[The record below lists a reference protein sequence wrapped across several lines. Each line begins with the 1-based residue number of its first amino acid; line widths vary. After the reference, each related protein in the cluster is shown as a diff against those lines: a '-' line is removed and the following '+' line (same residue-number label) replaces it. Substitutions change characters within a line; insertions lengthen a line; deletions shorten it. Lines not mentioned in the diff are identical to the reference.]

1 MADDGR
7 SLEEEN
13 RQLKSALKLS
23 MQEKYEA
30 AEYGLTLLETN
41 QQLKNQLDELGGKYE
56 ELDRELKITRK
67 VISFKLL
74 THSQLQSLE
83 EQNLI
88 QRRLSIAGFQEE
100 DDLVSESANRERVL
114 RNQVHDL
121 EVELKELRLK
131 YERQMAENDTLHK
144 RNIEQQSAH
153 EDLEKQFRN
162 LKSDIRDAKAKEVQ
176 ILNEYD
182 DLEAENLELQK
193 TILSLKTSQV
203 EFESVRHEL
212 KRLQEENDVIHV
224 QLEEITRLKR
234 MTEKSLEDALESL
247 QIERDQR
254 HNLRKELD
262 SRIISDSISHLSD
275 LRNLNNLGNVSK
287 LSQLQESIT
296 ECQKLDVNVSTN
308 EPPGSDMKNQE
319 ENKSGSKHPSPD
331 DLLTE
336 LRTTEI
342 AKYEAELAHI
352 EAEKNELTRTLE
364 ITQRSL
370 ELATSEVSN
379 KQERIN
385 GLLAQLDA
393 IMSVKSEAD
402 SEFEV
407 KELELEAQPAANCKN
422 AMVESCISMTSH
434 TDENEDLTANTQND
448 LKRLRRALRLNENRY
463 SVALRQIASMQH
475 DLWRYHERE
484 KIDSRPELASEE
496 SLKQELVRL
505 QGILEQRNEEI
516 KTLQQKLSDNEQ
528 TVCKNYSKIR
538 SVTETYKE
546 CLIVLIGIY
555 SFVCSV
561 IKVSPHKQVAY
572 VADRFNIPLCGEKD
586 SSENS
591 VASDVVGT
599 DKSIDEQLG
608 QDCGIK
614 PTESSTSNT
623 KTTTSATTESNFE
636 VLSEEADL
644 HLTVVTQLRH
654 LVNTFNEK
662 YSQISNQV
670 PGRSSL
676 DVEETQ
682 QQNLRLKSLL
692 ETKREQV
699 HALRNMLRAN
709 KTTAET
715 ALANLKQKYEKEKI
729 NVSSTMQQLRNELKT
744 LKEDAA
750 IYASLRAVFAQ
761 RYDEYMTQLDEM
773 QRKLSVAE
781 EEKRTANTL
790 LRLAIQQKLAV
801 TQRLE
806 ELEVN
811 LYQKQNFDIRS
822 GQSHPPYHTSS
833 IQPSPNSLLSSP
845 NHQHSYSTSI
855 HSQRHSTPQSFP
867 PIDLSTYR
875 SSTLPNASYYTGSSP
890 QHGSISSNGS
900 GARLS
905 GPGSDRSKRNTRF
918 RRDGVT

>member
-1 MADDGR
+1 MAEDGGIN
-7 SLEEEN
+7 LVEEN
-13 RQLKSALKLS
+13 LQLKSELKVS
-23 MQEKYEA
+23 IQEKHAA
-30 AEYGLTLLETN
+30 AEYGLKLLETN
-41 QQLKNQLDELGGKYE
+41 QQLQNQLEELNNKCE

-67 VISFKLL
+67 N
-74 THSQLQSLE
+74 LE

-100 DDLVSESANRERVL
+100 DDLVSESANRERDL

-121 EVELKELRLK
+121 EVELKDVKLK
-131 YERQMAENDTLHK
+131 YERQMMENDALH
-144 RNIEQQSAH
+144 RRISEQQSSQ

-162 LKSDIRDAKAKEVQ
+162 LKSEIRDAKSKEVQ

-212 KRLQEENDVIHV
+212 KRLQEENDIIHV

-275 LRNLNNLGNVSK
+275 LRNLSGLGHINR
-287 LSQLQESIT
+287 LGQLPENSS
-296 ECQKLDVNVSTN
+296 ECQKPDANLSNMDLST
-308 EPPGSDMKNQE
+308 SDGKSQE
-319 ENKSGSKHPSPD
+319 GKVDTKHPSPD

-342 AKYEAELAHI
+342 AKYQTELAHI

-385 GLLAQLDA
+385 GLLAQLDT

-402 SEFEV
+402 SEFET
-407 KELELEAQPAANCKN
+407 KEMELEVQATTINSKN
-422 AMVESCISMTSH
+422 AMTESCISVTSH
-434 TDENEDLTANTQND
+434 VDENEDPNGTSHSD
-448 LKRLRRALRLNENRY
+448 LKRLRKALRLNENRY
-463 SVALRQIASMQH
+463 SVALRQIASMKH

-484 KIDSRPELASEE
+484 KLDSRPELASEE
-496 SLKQELVRL
+496 GLKQELVQL
-505 QGILEQRNEEI
+505 HGILEQRGEEI
-516 KTLQQKLSDNEQ
+516 KVLQQKLSTSEQ
-528 TVCKNYSKIR
+528 ISCTNYSKVCSI
-538 SVTETYKE
+538 TETYKQ

-555 SFVCSV
+555 GFVCSV

-572 VADRFNIPLCGEKD
+572 VADRFSIPLQVDKD
-586 SSENS
+586 SSDNS
-591 VASDVVGT
+591 VGSDLVTT
-599 DKSIDEQLG
+599 DETTDEQVV
-608 QDCGIK
+608 QD
-614 PTESSTSNT
+614 SSNKSSKITPGSD
-623 KTTTSATTESNFE
+623 FE
-636 VLSEEADL
+636 ALSEEADL

-670 PGRSSL
+670 PGRSTL
-676 DVEETQ
+676 DIEETQ

-715 ALANLKQKYEKEKI
+715 ALANLKQKYEK
-729 NVSSTMQQLRNELKT
+729 
-744 LKEDAA
+744 
-750 IYASLRAVFAQ
+750 
-761 RYDEYMTQLDEM
+761 
-773 QRKLSVAE
+773 RKLM
-781 EEKRTANTL
+781 L
-790 LRLAIQQKLAV
+790 HQQCNNYV
-801 TQRLE
+801 M
-806 ELEVN
+806 N
-811 LYQKQNFDIRS
+811 
-822 GQSHPPYHTSS
+822 
-833 IQPSPNSLLSSP
+833 
-845 NHQHSYSTSI
+845 
-855 HSQRHSTPQSFP
+855 
-867 PIDLSTYR
+867 
-875 SSTLPNASYYTGSSP
+875 
-890 QHGSISSNGS
+890 
-900 GARLS
+900 
-905 GPGSDRSKRNTRF
+905 
-918 RRDGVT
+918 

>member
-1 MADDGR
+1 MAEDDGR

-13 RQLKSALKLS
+13 RQLKSALKVS

-56 ELDRELKITRK
+56 ELNRELKITRK
-67 VISFKLL
+67 
-74 THSQLQSLE
+74 SLE

-121 EVELKELRLK
+121 EVELKEVRLK
-131 YERQMAENDTLHK
+131 YERQMAENDALHK
-144 RNIEQQSAH
+144 RNAEQQSAH

-162 LKSDIRDAKAKEVQ
+162 LKSDIRDAKAKEAQ

-193 TILSLKTSQV
+193 TILFLKTGQV

-275 LRNLNNLGNVSK
+275 LRNLSNFANVSK
-287 LSQLQESIT
+287 LSHLPETNT
-296 ECQKLDVNVSTN
+296 ECQKLDANVSSN
-308 EPPGSDMKNQE
+308 EPPGSDVKSQE
-319 ENKSGSKHPSPD
+319 ENKDGSKHPSPD

-342 AKYEAELAHI
+342 AKYQTELAHI
-352 EAEKNELTRTLE
+352 ETEKNELMRTLE
-364 ITQRSL
+364 NTQRSL

-407 KELELEAQPAANCKN
+407 KELELEAQTTTANCKN
-422 AMVESCISMTSH
+422 TMSESCISMTAH
-434 TDENEDLTANTQND
+434 PDENEDPNANMHSD
-448 LKRLRRALRLNENRY
+448 LKRTRRALRLSENRY

-516 KTLQQKLSDNEQ
+516 KTLQQRLSDNEQ
-528 TVCKNYSKIR
+528 AVCTNYSKIC
-538 SVTETYKE
+538 SVTETYKQ

-572 VADRFNIPLCGEKD
+572 VADRFNIPLRVEKD
-586 SSENS
+586 SSDNS
-591 VASDVVGT
+591 VASDLVGT

-608 QDCGIK
+608 QDCGTK
-614 PTESSTSNT
+614 VTESPTVNA
-623 KTTTSATTESNFE
+623 KTTTTATESDFE

-654 LVNTFNEK
+654 LVSTFNEK

-676 DVEETQ
+676 DVEEIQ
-682 QQNLRLKSLL
+682 QQNLRLKGLL

-750 IYASLRAVFAQ
+750 VYASLRAVFAQ

-773 QRKLSVAE
+773 QRKLSMAE

-806 ELEVN
+806 EIEVD

-822 GQSHPPYHTSS
+822 GQPYPPYHASP
-833 IQPSPNSLLSSP
+833 IQPPSNSLLSGP
-845 NHQHSYSTSI
+845 NHQHSYPTLI
-855 HSQRHSTPQSFP
+855 HNQRHSTPQSFP
-867 PIDLSTYR
+867 PSDLSAPR
-875 SSTLPNASYYTGSSP
+875 SSALPNTYYPGSSP
-890 QHGSISSNGS
+890 QHGSVSSNGS
-900 GARLS
+900 GTRVS

>member
-1 MADDGR
+1 MAEDGEPN
-7 SLEEEN
+7 LEEEN
-13 RQLKSALKLS
+13 RQLKSELQVS
-23 MQEKYEA
+23 IQERHAA
-30 AEYGLTLLETN
+30 AEYGLKLLESN
-41 QQLKNQLDELGGKYE
+41 QQLQSRLEELNRKCE
-56 ELDRELKITRK
+56 ELDRELKIARK
-67 VISFKLL
+67 
-74 THSQLQSLE
+74 SLE

-88 QRRLSIAGFQEE
+88 QRRMSIAGFQEE
-100 DDLVSESANRERVL
+100 DDLVSESANRERGL

-121 EVELKELRLK
+121 EVELKDVKLK
-131 YERQMAENDTLHK
+131 YERQMAENDALHRK
-144 RNIEQQSAH
+144 ILEQQSSI
-153 EDLEKQFRN
+153 EDMEKQSRN
-162 LKSDIRDAKAKEVQ
+162 LKCEIKDAKAKEVQ

-275 LRNLNNLGNVSK
+275 LRNLSSLGHVSK
-287 LSQLQESIT
+287 LGQLPENS
-296 ECQKLDVNVSTN
+296 ECQKPDASLSNSEFPVNDGK
-308 EPPGSDMKNQE
+308 PQE
-319 ENKSGSKHPSPD
+319 GDKMDPKIPSPN

-336 LRTTEI
+336 LRTTEV
-342 AKYEAELAHI
+342 AKYQAELAHM

-364 ITQRSL
+364 TTQRSL

-402 SEFEV
+402 SEFEA
-407 KELELEAQPAANCKN
+407 KEMELEVQPTANSRN
-422 AMVESCISMTSH
+422 AMGESCISISSH
-434 TDENEDLTANTQND
+434 VDENEDPNGTSQTD
-448 LKRLRRALRLNENRY
+448 LKRLRKALRLNENRY

-484 KIDSRPELASEE
+484 KLDSRPELASEE
-496 SLKQELVRL
+496 GLKQELVRL
-505 QGILEQRNEEI
+505 QGVLEQRSDEV
-516 KTLQQKLSDNEQ
+516 KALQTKLSASEAVSCTNYNK
-528 TVCKNYSKIR
+528 VCSI
-538 SVTETYKE
+538 SDTYKQ
-546 CLIVLIGIY
+546 CLTILVGIY
-555 SFVCSV
+555 GFVCSV
-561 IKVSPHKQVAY
+561 IKVLPHKQVVY
-572 VADRFNIPLCGEKD
+572 VADRFSIPLRVDRD
-586 SSENS
+586 SSDNS
-591 VASDVVGT
+591 VGSDLVTT
-599 DKSIDEQLG
+599 DEPTDEQLT
-608 QDCGIK
+608 QEC
-614 PTESSTSNT
+614 PT
-623 KTTTSATTESNFE
+623 KTSEITPGSDFE
-636 VLSEEADL
+636 GLSEEADL

-662 YSQISNQV
+662 YSQMSNQV
-670 PGRSSL
+670 SGRSSL
-676 DVEETQ
+676 DIEETQ

-699 HALRNMLRAN
+699 HALRNMLKTN

-729 NVSSTMQQLRNELKT
+729 NVTSTMQQLRNELKT

-750 IYASLRAVFAQ
+750 VYASLRAVFAQ
-761 RYDEYMTQLDEM
+761 RYDEYMTQMDEM

-781 EEKRTANTL
+781 EEKRTVNTL
-790 LRLAIQQKLAV
+790 LRLAIQQKLAL

-806 ELEVN
+806 EMEVAH
-811 LYQKQNFDIRS
+811 YQKQTCDFRS
-822 GQSHPPYHTSS
+822 VPPHQGYHTSPV
-833 IQPSPNSLLSSP
+833 QPPSNSLLSGP
-845 NHQHSYSTSI
+845 NHQHPYSTPI
-855 HSQRHSTPQSFP
+855 HNQRHSSPQNFSQ
-867 PIDLSTYR
+867 IDLPTAR
-875 SSTLPNASYYTGSSP
+875 SSTLPVTYYSGTSP
-890 QHGSISSNGS
+890 QHGSMSSNGS

-905 GPGSDRSKRNTRF
+905 GPGSDRNKRNSRC

>member
-1 MADDGR
+1 
-7 SLEEEN
+7 
-13 RQLKSALKLS
+13 
-23 MQEKYEA
+23 
-30 AEYGLTLLETN
+30 
-41 QQLKNQLDELGGKYE
+41 
-56 ELDRELKITRK
+56 
-67 VISFKLL
+67 
-74 THSQLQSLE
+74 
-83 EQNLI
+83 
-88 QRRLSIAGFQEE
+88 
-100 DDLVSESANRERVL
+100 
-114 RNQVHDL
+114 
-121 EVELKELRLK
+121 
-131 YERQMAENDTLHK
+131 
-144 RNIEQQSAH
+144 
-153 EDLEKQFRN
+153 
-162 LKSDIRDAKAKEVQ
+162 
-176 ILNEYD
+176 
-182 DLEAENLELQK
+182 
-193 TILSLKTSQV
+193 
-203 EFESVRHEL
+203 
-212 KRLQEENDVIHV
+212 
-224 QLEEITRLKR
+224 

-275 LRNLNNLGNVSK
+275 LRNLSGLGHINR
-287 LSQLQESIT
+287 LGQLPENSS
-296 ECQKLDVNVSTN
+296 ECQKPDANLSNMDLST
-308 EPPGSDMKNQE
+308 SDGKSQE
-319 ENKSGSKHPSPD
+319 GKVDTKHPSPD

-342 AKYEAELAHI
+342 AKYQTELAHI

-385 GLLAQLDA
+385 GLLAQLDT

-402 SEFEV
+402 SEFET
-407 KELELEAQPAANCKN
+407 KEMELEVQATTINSKN
-422 AMVESCISMTSH
+422 AMTESCISVTSH
-434 TDENEDLTANTQND
+434 VDENEDPNGTSHSD
-448 LKRLRRALRLNENRY
+448 LKRLRKALRLNENRY
-463 SVALRQIASMQH
+463 SVALRQIASMKH

-484 KIDSRPELASEE
+484 KLDSRPELASEE
-496 SLKQELVRL
+496 GLKQELVQL
-505 QGILEQRNEEI
+505 HGILEQRGEEI
-516 KTLQQKLSDNEQ
+516 KVLQQKLSTSEQ
-528 TVCKNYSKIR
+528 ISCTNYSKVCSI
-538 SVTETYKE
+538 TETYKQ

-555 SFVCSV
+555 GFVCSV

-572 VADRFNIPLCGEKD
+572 VADRFSIPLQVDKD
-586 SSENS
+586 SSDNS
-591 VASDVVGT
+591 VGSDLVTT
-599 DKSIDEQLG
+599 DETTDEQVV
-608 QDCGIK
+608 QD
-614 PTESSTSNT
+614 SSNKSSKITPGSD
-623 KTTTSATTESNFE
+623 FE
-636 VLSEEADL
+636 ALSEEADL

-670 PGRSSL
+670 PGRSTL
-676 DVEETQ
+676 DIEETQ

-729 NVSSTMQQLRNELKT
+729 NVTSTMQQLRNELKT

-781 EEKRTANTL
+781 EEKRTVNTL
-790 LRLAIQQKLAV
+790 LRLAIQQKLAL

-806 ELEVN
+806 ELEVD
-811 LYQKQNFDIRS
+811 LYQKQSFDLRS
-822 GQSHPPYHTSS
+822 APPHTVYHTSP
-833 IQPSPNSLLSSP
+833 IQPLSNSLLSGP
-845 NHQHSYSTSI
+845 NHQHSYPSPI
-855 HSQRHSTPQSFP
+855 HNQRHSTPQNFP
-867 PIDLSTYR
+867 QIDSSMPR
-875 SSTLPNASYYTGSSP
+875 SSTLPVTSYYPGASP

-900 GARLS
+900 GGRIS
-905 GPGSDRSKRNTRF
+905 GSGSDRNKRNSRC

>member
-1 MADDGR
+1 MAEEDGK

-13 RQLKSALKLS
+13 RQLKSALKVS

-41 QQLKNQLDELGGKYE
+41 QQLKNQLDELSGKCE

-67 VISFKLL
+67 
-74 THSQLQSLE
+74 SLE
-83 EQNLI
+83 EQNLM

-121 EVELKELRLK
+121 EVELKEVRLK
-131 YERQMAENDTLHK
+131 YERQMAENDALHK
-144 RNIEQQSAH
+144 RNVEQQSAH

-275 LRNLNNLGNVSK
+275 LRNLSLANANKLNHHTENN
-287 LSQLQESIT
+287 T
-296 ECQKLDVNVSTN
+296 EYQKLDVNTSTN
-308 EPPGSDMKNQE
+308 EPPGTDVKNHE
-319 ENKSGSKHPSPD
+319 ENKANSKHPSPD

-342 AKYEAELAHI
+342 AKYQAELAHV

-407 KELELEAQPAANCKN
+407 RELESEVQTTVNCKN
-422 AMVESCISMTSH
+422 SMDESCISVNCH
-434 TDENEDLTANTQND
+434 IDENEDPNTNANSD
-448 LKRLRRALRLNENRY
+448 LKRLRRTLRLNENRY

-484 KIDSRPELASEE
+484 KLDSRPELTSEE
-496 SLKQELVRL
+496 CLKQELVRL
-505 QGILEQRNEEI
+505 QGIVEQRNEEI

-528 TVCKNYSKIR
+528 TVCTNYSKVCSI
-538 SVTETYKE
+538 TETYKQ

-561 IKVSPHKQVAY
+561 IKVSPHKQVSY
-572 VADRFNIPLCGEKD
+572 VADRFNIPLRVDKD
-586 SSENS
+586 SSDNS
-591 VASDVVGT
+591 IASDLVVA
-599 DKSIDEQLG
+599 DKPIDEHLG
-608 QDCGIK
+608 QECATK
-614 PTESSTSNT
+614 QTESATT
-623 KTTTSATTESNFE
+623 TTTTSIIGSNFE
-636 VLSEEADL
+636 LLSEEANL

-654 LVNTFNEK
+654 LVSTFNEK
-662 YSQISNQV
+662 YSQISTQV
-670 PGRSSL
+670 PGRSSF
-676 DVEETQ
+676 DIEETQ

-699 HALRNMLRAN
+699 HALRNVLRAN

-773 QRKLSVAE
+773 QRKLSMAE

-806 ELEVN
+806 ELEVD
-811 LYQKQNFDIRS
+811 LCQKQGFDIRS
-822 GQSHPPYHTSS
+822 PQPHPPYYTSP
-833 IQPSPNSLLSSP
+833 IQTPPNSLLP
-845 NHQHSYSTSI
+845 GTNHQHSYPTSI
-855 HSQRHSTPQSFP
+855 HNQRHSTPQSFP
-867 PIDLSTYR
+867 QVDLSTPR
-875 SSTLPNASYYTGSSP
+875 SSALPNTPYYSGSSP
-890 QHGSISSNGS
+890 QHGSMSSNGS
-900 GARLS
+900 GVRVS

>member
-13 RQLKSALKLS
+13 RQLKSALKVS

-67 VISFKLL
+67 
-74 THSQLQSLE
+74 SLE

-275 LRNLNNLGNVSK
+275 LRNLNNLANVSK
-287 LSQLQESIT
+287 LSQLQESNT
-296 ECQKLDVNVSTN
+296 ECQKLDTNVSTN
-308 EPPGSDMKNQE
+308 ELPGSDVKNRE

-407 KELELEAQPAANCKN
+407 KELELEAQPTANCKN

-434 TDENEDLTANTQND
+434 TDENEDPNTNTQND

-528 TVCKNYSKIR
+528 TICKNYSKIC
-538 SVTETYKE
+538 SVTETYKQ

-572 VADRFNIPLCGEKD
+572 VADRFNIPLRSEKD

-591 VASDVVGT
+591 VASDLVGT

-614 PTESSTSNT
+614 PTGSPTSNT
-623 KTTTSATTESNFE
+623 KTTTSTTTTTESDFE

-654 LVNTFNEK
+654 LVSTFNEK

-676 DVEETQ
+676 DIEETQ

-699 HALRNMLRAN
+699 HTLRNMLRAN

-729 NVSSTMQQLRNELKT
+729 NVSSTMQQLRSELKT

-750 IYASLRAVFAQ
+750 IYGSLRAVFSQ

-781 EEKRTANTL
+781 DEKRTANTL

-806 ELEVN
+806 ELEVD

-822 GQSHPPYHTSS
+822 GQPHPPYHTSS

-867 PIDLSTYR
+867 PIDLSTLR
-875 SSTLPNASYYTGSSP
+875 SSTLPNAPYYTGSSP
-890 QHGSISSNGS
+890 QHGSMSSNGS

>member
-67 VISFKLL
+67 
-74 THSQLQSLE
+74 SLE

-773 QRKLSVAE
+773 QRKLSVIYPS
-781 EEKRTANTL
+781 KCFL
-790 LRLAIQQKLAV
+790 LYRFKSTTWKYFIQWQWCKI
-801 TQRLE
+801 
-806 ELEVN
+806 
-811 LYQKQNFDIRS
+811 IRS
-822 GQSHPPYHTSS
+822 R
-833 IQPSPNSLLSSP
+833 I
-845 NHQHSYSTSI
+845 
-855 HSQRHSTPQSFP
+855 R
-867 PIDLSTYR
+867 
-875 SSTLPNASYYTGSSP
+875 
-890 QHGSISSNGS
+890 
-900 GARLS
+900 
-905 GPGSDRSKRNTRF
+905 
-918 RRDGVT
+918 